1 MKCVNCSV
9 NVSPDFIAAIIENR
23 CPACGQQLMDGGEY
37 QKLMALKKQ
46 LAPLGLGLEENE
58 LTKVSA
64 AIMSKFDIWPRSGEE
79 EKVVKSVV
87 QIATPQP
94 EPEVL
99 PESMPPRAP
108 KPIKPK
114 NVQEAQKIV
123 AATIPGVN
131 FDDDL
136 PLSIDEEYTDIPP
149 SNAADIIKEF
159 GLDKG
164 ELSTVALADK
174 GKSDPLLNAIFSDMP
189 LEGDMPI
196 PGSPEDRME
205 RAKALQGTVNS
216 FGIKP
221 MTGRRTS

>member
-9 NVSPDFIAAIIENR
+9 DVSPDFVAAIVENR
-23 CPACGQQLMDGGEY
+23 CPACGQQLMDGAEY
-37 QKLMALKKQ
+37 QKLMVLKKQ
-46 LAPLGLGLEENE
+46 LAPLNLGLEESQ

-64 AIMSKFDIWPRSGEE
+64 AIMSKFDIWPRTEQNE
-79 EKVVKSVV
+79 VVTKPVV
-87 QIATPQP
+87 QKATPQP
-94 EPEVL
+94 EV
-99 PESMPPRAP
+99 SQTKPPAP

-114 NVQEAQKIV
+114 SVQDAQKV
-123 AATIPGVN
+123 VESAIPGVS

-136 PLSIDEEYTDIPP
+136 PLSLEEDDSIP
-149 SNAADIIKEF
+149 SNAGDIIREF

-164 ELSTVALADK
+164 EMSTVALAEK
-174 GKSDPLLNAIFSDMP
+174 GKSDPLLDAVFSDMP

-221 MTGRRTS
+221 MSSRRLS